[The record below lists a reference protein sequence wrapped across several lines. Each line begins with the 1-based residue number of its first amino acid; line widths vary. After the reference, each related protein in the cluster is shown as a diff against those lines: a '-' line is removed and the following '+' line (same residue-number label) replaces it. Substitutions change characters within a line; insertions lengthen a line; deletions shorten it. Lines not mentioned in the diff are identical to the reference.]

1 MRPIHRKTEKVKPD
15 MANNP
20 ATMQGANEINLFEL
34 IVALWAQKFLIISVT
49 LIVTLAAAMY
59 AFFSKPIYEARVYL
73 QPPTLNGIAD
83 FNYGRTKNAELTP
96 FTIKDVYEV
105 FTRNLQSESLRR
117 SFFNEV
123 YLPSLPAS
131 ERGGSQDAL
140 YSSFL
145 RALAIGFPTKEQ
157 PDRYS
162 VIVEGEDPAQVT
174 AWIKTFIERAGAAA
188 EKEMISNTTREAEVR
203 ARNFGQQISTLQE
216 TESRI
221 RQDSITRLRE
231 ALTIAEAIGLQNP
244 PIITGNL
251 SAEVSAAM
259 DGQLTYMRGSKALK
273 AEIDNLQNRKSDDPF
288 IEKLRALQ
296 IKQSF
301 YNDLKVSPDTVSV
314 YRQDGPIE
322 QPDRPT
328 KPKKGLIIL
337 LGLVLGSMLGFM
349 IALVRHLVLVKL
361 SRV

>member
-1 MRPIHRKTEKVKPD
+1 

-20 ATMQGANEINLFEL
+20 ATTQGVNEINLYEL
-34 IVALWAQKFLIISVT
+34 VVALWAQKFLIFSVA
-49 LIVTLAAAMY
+49 LIVTLAAATY
-59 AFFSKPIYEARVYL
+59 AFLSKPVYEARVFL

-83 FNYGRTKNAELTP
+83 FNYGRTRDSELTP
-96 FTIKDVYEV
+96 FTIKDVYDV
-105 FTRNLQSESLRR
+105 FTRCLQSETLRR
-117 SFFNEV
+117 SFFKDV
-123 YLPSLPAS
+123 YLPSLPES
-131 ERGGSQDAL
+131 ERGGSQDVL
-140 YSSFL
+140 YSKYL
-145 RALAIGFPTKEQ
+145 REVTIGSPTKEQ
-157 PDRYS
+157 PDRYA
-162 VIVEGEDPAQVT
+162 VVAEGEDPVQVT
-174 AWIKTFIERAGAAA
+174 EWVKTFAAKAGAAA
-188 EKEMISNTTREAEVR
+188 ENEMIRNTTREAEVR
-203 ARNFGQQISTLQE
+203 ARNLGRQINTIQE

-273 AEIDNLQNRKSDDPF
+273 AEIENLENRKSDDPF
-288 IEKLRALQ
+288 IEKLRELQ

-301 YNDLKVSPDTVSV
+301 YQDLQVSPDTVSV

-322 QPDRPT
+322 QPDRPI

-337 LGLVLGSMLGFM
+337 LGVVLGTMLGFM
-349 IALVRHLVLVKL
+349 IALVRYLVLTKNG
-361 SRV
+361 R

>member
-1 MRPIHRKTEKVKPD
+1 

-20 ATMQGANEINLFEL
+20 ATTQGANEINLFEL
-34 IVALWAQKFLIISVT
+34 VVALWAQKFLIIGVA
-49 LIVTLAAAMY
+49 LIATLAAATY
-59 AFFSKPIYEARVYL
+59 AFLSKPVYEARVYL

-83 FNYGRTKNAELTP
+83 FNYGRTRAAELTP

-117 SFFNEV
+117 SFFNDV
-123 YLPSLPAS
+123 YLPSLPAP
-131 ERGGSQDAL
+131 ERSGSQDVL
-140 YSSFL
+140 YSNFL
-145 RALAIGFPTKEQ
+145 RALTIGLPSKEQ

-162 VIVEGEDPAQVT
+162 VNVEGDDPAQVT
-174 AWIKTFIERAGAAA
+174 AWVKAFVLKASTAA

-203 ARNFGQQISTLQE
+203 ARNLGQQISTLQA
-216 TESRI
+216 TENRI

-231 ALTIAEAIGLQNP
+231 ALMIAEAIGLQNP
-244 PIITGNL
+244 PIISGNL
-251 SAEVSAAM
+251 STVVSAAM

-273 AEIDNLQNRKSDDPF
+273 AEIANLENRKSDDPF

-301 YNDLKVSPDTVSV
+301 YKDLQVSPDTVSV

-322 QPDRPT
+322 QPDRPI

-337 LGLVLGSMLGFM
+337 LGLVLGCMLGFI
-349 IALVRHLVLVKL
+349 IALVRHLVLTRKGWV
-361 SRV
+361 